1 MLRRRWVLWPKSS
14 LKTCVSV
21 ARNTAVAMAGACQG
35 WFHFLMLM
43 PISVTWLQG
52 IGLLG
57 LWPKLPNL
65 EVSNKNCVLFEEDRL
80 ICQKVDSDLVSGC
93 VWEARVV
100 QSLVIFFELSLPHR
114 LVH

>member
-21 ARNTAVAMAGACQG
+21 ARNTAAAMAGACQG
-35 WFHFLMLM
+35 WFHFLMLTS
-43 PISVTWLQG
+43 ISITWLQG

-65 EVSNKNCVLFEEDRL
+65 EVSNKEDSL
-80 ICQKVDSDLVSGC
+80 TCQKVDSDLVSGC

-100 QSLVIFFELSLPHR
+100 QSLVFLFLSLPHR

>member
-1 MLRRRWVLWPKSS
+1 MLRRRWVLWSKSS

-57 LWPKLPNL
+57 LWPKLPDL
-65 EVSNKNCVLFEEDRL
+65 EVSNKNHVLFEEDRL
-80 ICQKVDSDLVSGC
+80 TCQKVDSDLVSGY

-100 QSLVIFFELSLPHR
+100 QSFVFFFLSLSHD
-114 LVH
+114 